1 MRIALCDDEREE
13 NENLSRLIRDYAA
26 VHDYDISTD
35 SFTSGEALLRA
46 EKYDLY
52 FLDFMMDKMDGIEL
66 AHALKKKFN
75 NAVTICF
82 LTGYDNIAER
92 IINEGVYADGFLR
105 KPVEPQKLY
114 AKLDKFY
121 KMSFFYRLQ
130 LKRNGG
136 YDTVYTQDILFVQAA
151 DKRSQIYFYDRCE
164 EYSILLSELEKEYL
178 PPELF
183 IRVHRSFVV
192 NMMHIS
198 GYDKKYIY
206 MKSGD
211 KVEISRFKQFQE
223 AYRKFHFKLNTL

>member
-26 VHDYDISTD
+26 AHDYDISTE
-35 SFTSGEALLRA
+35 SFTSGSVLLQA

-52 FLDFMMDKMDGIEL
+52 FLDYMMEEMNGIEL
-66 AHALKKKFN
+66 AHALKKKFK

-105 KPVEPQKLY
+105 KPVDPRQLHV
-114 AKLDKFY
+114 KLDKFY

-130 LKRNGG
+130 LKRDGG

-164 EYSILLSELEKEYL
+164 EYPILLSELEKNYL

-183 IRVHRSFVV
+183 FRVHRSFVV
-192 NMMHIS
+192 NMMHIAA
-198 GYDKKYIY
+198 YDKKTIV

-211 KVEISRFKQFQE
+211 KVEISRYKPFQE
-223 AYRKFHFKLNTL
+223 AYRNFNFKLNTL